1 MDRVEAPAKLF
12 RFGLFEADAG
22 QNTLTRKA
30 VPVKIQDQPFRV
42 LLMLLE
48 RPGEI
53 VTREELRLK
62 LWPEGT
68 YVDFDGSL
76 NVILKKLRATINDDS
91 DNPRFIETVPRRG
104 YRFIAPVSVEEPPT
118 PTEQSQEQ
126 LAARHTDPPPQKNH
140 VERIWPWALSFILIA
155 AIFLWWR
162 HTHKTS
168 ESVAASQRIIAVLP
182 FSNEGAGPDFE
193 YLRFAIAND
202 LVTDL
207 THSQYVAVRP
217 FASTVRYGSQ
227 PIDPAAAGAE
237 LGVTHVLAGGFL
249 VQGSNLQVNM
259 ELVDV
264 TKNQAVWRDQIT
276 VPSKELIALHDRMA
290 DHTAQSLLPAISV
303 PASPDM
309 GEPAP
314 KNEQALEL
322 FLHSVT
328 VPLDPEPNK
337 TAIQKLEQAVSLDPG
352 YAPAWEE
359 LGWRYYIAYHYGNG
373 GQPALTKAIQAYKR
387 AQDNDPTGIVNTITI
402 QAEEGDLNGAYD
414 QALNL
419 LRKRPEVGSLHYE
432 KSYVLRYAGLLN
444 EAQKEC
450 TTALT
455 LDPGYA
461 VYRSCATPFIL
472 TGDYKDAQVFIHLD
486 PNSGYGAMLRMWIA
500 LRTNNPVTALAES
513 SSLPQKGYRFA
524 DLVRLQLNNASRA
537 ELTKAAKQLEIDSE
551 SSRDPE
557 EMFRDAEA
565 LSFAGQS
572 DSALRELRKA
582 IEAHYCSVPA
592 MDSDPLF
599 DAIRDRA
606 DFSELRKLGI
616 RCQQRFQAHVNQTTA
631 TIR

>member
-1 MDRVEAPAKLF
+1 MDRVEAPAKIF
-12 RFGLFEADAG
+12 RFGLFEADAA
-22 QNTLTRKA
+22 QNTLTRKG

-76 NVILKKLRATINDDS
+76 NVILKKLRAAISDDS

-104 YRFIAPVSVEEPPT
+104 YRFIAPVSFDQPSLQTEHPREHAANQAEPPLQRNSVGT
-118 PTEQSQEQ
+118 
-126 LAARHTDPPPQKNH
+126 
-140 VERIWPWALSFILIA
+140 IWPWALSFILIV

-162 HTHKTS
+162 YTHRTS
-168 ESVAASQRIIAVLP
+168 ASVAASQKIIAVLP
-182 FSNEGAGPDFE
+182 FSNEGAGQEYE

-227 PIDPAAAGAE
+227 ATDPAAAGAE

-249 VQGSNLQVNM
+249 VQGSDLKVNI

-264 TKNQAVWRDQIT
+264 AKNQAIWRDEII

-290 DHTAQSLLPAISV
+290 DHAAQSLLPAMRV
-303 PASPDM
+303 PASSNMEAPT
-309 GEPAP
+309 P
-314 KNEQALEL
+314 KNEQALDL
-322 FLHSVT
+322 FLHSFT
-328 VPLDPEPNK
+328 IPLDPEPNK

-373 GQPALTKAIQAYKR
+373 GEPALAKALEAYKH
-387 AQDNDPTGIVNTITI
+387 AQDNDPTGIANTITI
-402 QAEEGDLNGAYD
+402 RTEQGDLDGAYD
-414 QALNL
+414 QAVSL

-432 KSYVLRYAGLLN
+432 KSYVLRYAGLLS

-450 TTALT
+450 KTALA
-455 LDPGYA
+455 LDPGYS

-472 TGDYKDAQVFIHLD
+472 AGDYDGAQVYIHLD

-500 LRTNNPVTALAES
+500 LRTGNVAAALAES
-513 SSLPQKGYRFA
+513 NSLPQKGYRFA
-524 DLVRLQLNNASRA
+524 DLVRLQLNHASRA
-537 ELTKAAKQLEIDSE
+537 ELNKAAKQLEFDSE
-551 SSRDPE
+551 ASRDPE
-557 EMFRDAEA
+557 DMFRDAEA
-565 LSFAGQS
+565 LSFSGQV
-572 DSALRELRKA
+572 DAALRQLRRA
-582 IEAHYCSVPA
+582 IQGNYCSFPA
-592 MDSDPLF
+592 IDSDPLF
-599 DAIRDRA
+599 NTIRNHA
-606 DFSELRKLGI
+606 GFSELRESGI
-616 RCQQRFQAHVNQTTA
+616 ECQQRFQAHVN
-631 TIR
+631 